1 MPVQRLSPAAP
12 WAPPMVGTFMVARMF
27 WRSLSWMGWWEEA
40 GLPNAAAAA
49 AAGAAVVVGA
59 AAGERK

>member
-1 MPVQRLSPAAP
+1 
-12 WAPPMVGTFMVARMF
+12 
-27 WRSLSWMGWWEEA
+27 MGWWEEA

-49 AAGAAVVVGA
+49 AAGAGVVVGA